1 MRSELYFQS
10 SPWWLL
16 LCLAVGAGYAFALYQ
31 RNSGWSQRMNLAL
44 AAFRFLV
51 VSVVCF
57 LLLNP
62 LIRSTQTIT
71 EKPKVVLAIDNSES
85 MTVGGR
91 AQLNRALEAAD
102 QLRERLTS
110 DDIEVSVQTLGDS
123 LVTGDLKTI
132 PFNQRTTDLSN
143 LLGGIRNS
151 YEGRNLTDI
160 VLISDG
166 IANQGLSPTFGRY
179 NFALH
184 TVGVG
189 DTIPK
194 RDVQLKDA
202 VANKIA
208 YLGNQFPIQAD
219 VVSYGFQGKNG
230 TVVLRQNGKEL
241 SRQTVNFNRPE
252 TFQQLTFQTF
262 SNQKGMQHYVIEVL
276 PQSGE
281 FTPRNNRRDVYIDII
296 DGKEKILLLA
306 LTPHPDVKAL
316 RSIIEK
322 NQNYELDIRI
332 LNGGTAEIP
341 DKVYDLVILHQ
352 LPDNLNAGA
361 AAVQKALQKNTPV
374 LFILGNQSGLQ
385 SFNGLNPVMQITAG
399 GGQTDKVT
407 GRFNPDFR
415 QLNLD
420 AQKLTLLDRLPPVLV
435 PFGDFKLSPGSEV
448 VLWQQV
454 GSVRTSKPLL
464 AINSTAQ
471 RKAAVLAGEGL
482 WEWRLEEFAITDNQA
497 VVDELFQKVMQLIS
511 IKEDRRKLRVYPI
524 RNEFLAG
531 EKVTFETEMYNDI
544 YEKLFDRP
552 VRLEITNERD
562 VPRSFNYTPTSNNSR
577 FEVSSLPEGVYRF
590 RATASLNGR
599 TESAT
604 GEFIVREQQFEAINT
619 TADHLMLRQLAQQT
633 GGRFYNAATLSSL
646 ADDLVKKK
654 PPGRLSSNEELNE
667 LINLRWLFFLI
678 VVLISVEWGLRKY
691 HGAY

>member
-16 LCLAVGAGYAFALYQ
+16 LCLVVGAGYAFALYQ
-31 RNSGWSQRMNLAL
+31 RNSGWSQRMNLSL

-85 MTVGGR
+85 MTAGGR
-91 AQLNRALEAAD
+91 AQVDRALEAAEK
-102 QLRERLTS
+102 LRERLTS
-110 DDIEVSVQTLGDS
+110 EEVEVAVQTLGDS
-123 LVTGDLKTI
+123 LITGDLKAI

-143 LLGGIRNS
+143 MLGGIRNA
-151 YEGRNLTDI
+151 YEGRNLTDV

-179 NFALH
+179 NFALN
-184 TVGVG
+184 TVGLG

-306 LTPHPDVKAL
+306 LTPHPDIKAL

-332 LNGGTAEIP
+332 LNGGTADIP

-352 LPDNLNAGA
+352 LPDNMNAGA
-361 AAVQKALQKNTPV
+361 AVVQKALQKNTPV

-385 SFNGLNPVMQITAG
+385 SFNGLNPVLQITAG

-464 AINSTAQ
+464 AINISSQ

-497 VVDELFQKVMQLIS
+497 VVDELFQKVMQLVS
-511 IKEDRRKLRVYPI
+511 IKEDRRKLRVYPV

-552 VRLEITNERD
+552 IRLEITNERA
-562 VPRSFNYTPTSNNSR
+562 VPRSFNYTPTSSNSR
-577 FEVSSLPEGVYRF
+577 FEVSSLPDGVYKF

-599 TESAT
+599 TETAT

-633 GGRFYNAATLSSL
+633 GGRFYNSSTLASL
-646 ADDLVKKK
+646 ADDLVKKR

>member
-16 LCLAVGAGYAFALYQ
+16 VCLAVGAVYAFALYQ
-31 RNSGWSQRMNLAL
+31 SNAGWSQRMNLAL

-51 VSVVCF
+51 VSMVCF

-62 LIRSTQTIT
+62 LIRSIQTVT

-85 MTVGGR
+85 MTAGGR
-91 AQLNRALEAAD
+91 AQLDRALEAAS
-102 QLRERLTS
+102 QLRERLTGE
-110 DDIEVSVQTLGDS
+110 DIDVSVQTLGDS
-123 LVTGDLKTI
+123 LVAGDLKTVA
-132 PFNQRTTDLSN
+132 FNRRTTDLSN
-143 LLGGIRNS
+143 LLGGIRTA
-151 YEGRNLTDI
+151 YEGRNLTDV

-179 NFALH
+179 NFAVH

-219 VVSYGFQGKNG
+219 VASFGFQGQTG
-230 TVVLRQNGKEL
+230 TVVLRQNGREL

-252 TFQQLTFQTF
+252 TFQQLTFQTS
-262 SNQKGMQHYVIEVL
+262 SNQKGMQHYVVEVL
-276 PQSGE
+276 PLSGE
-281 FTPRNNRRDVYIDII
+281 FSPRNNRRDVYIDII

-306 LTPHPDVKAL
+306 LSPHPDIKAF
-316 RSIIEK
+316 RNIIEK

-332 LNGGTAEIP
+332 LNGGTADIP

-352 LPDNLNAGA
+352 LPDNQNAGA
-361 AAVQKALQKNTPV
+361 AVVQKALQKNTPV
-374 LFILGNQSGLQ
+374 LFVLGNQSGLQ
-385 SFNGLNPVMQITAG
+385 SFNGLNPVMQIVAG

-420 AQKLTLLDRLPPVLV
+420 AQKLTLLDRLPPMLV

-454 GSVRTSKPLL
+454 GSVRTNKPLL
-464 AINSTAQ
+464 ALNISSQ

-482 WEWRLEEFAITDNQA
+482 WEWRLEEFALTDNQA
-497 VVDELFQKVMQLIS
+497 VVDELLQKVMQLVS

-531 EKVTFETEMYNDI
+531 EKVVFETEMYNDI
-544 YEKLFDRP
+544 YEKLYDRP

-562 VPRSFNYTPTSNNSR
+562 VPRSFNYTPTASNSR

-599 TESAT
+599 TETAT
-604 GEFIVREQQFEAINT
+604 GEFIVREQQLEAINT

-633 GGRFYNAATLSSL
+633 GGRFYNAATLAAL
-646 ADDLVKKK
+646 ADDLVSRK
-654 PPGRLSSNEELNE
+654 PAGRLSSNEALNE
-667 LINLRWLFFLI
+667 LINLRWIFFLI
-678 VVLISVEWGLRKY
+678 LLLISAEWGLRKY

>member
-1 MRSELYFQS
+1 MNLS
-10 SPWWLL
+10 
-16 LCLAVGAGYAFALYQ
+16 LAV
-31 RNSGWSQRMNLAL
+31 
-44 AAFRFLV
+44 FRFLV
-51 VSVVCF
+51 VSLVCF

-62 LIRSTQTIT
+62 LIRSIQTVT

-85 MTVGGR
+85 MTAGGR
-91 AQLNRALEAAD
+91 VQLDRAIEAAS

-110 DDIEVSVQTLGDS
+110 EDIDVSVQTLGDS
-123 LVTGDLKTI
+123 LVSGDLQTVA
-132 PFNQRTTDLSN
+132 FNRRTTDLSN
-143 LLGGIRNS
+143 LLGGIRTA
-151 YEGRNLTDI
+151 YEGRNLTDV

-179 NFALH
+179 NFAVH

-219 VVSYGFQGKNG
+219 VASYGFQGQSG
-230 TVVLRQNGKEL
+230 TVVLRQNGREL
-241 SRQTVNFNRPE
+241 SRQTVAFNRAE
-252 TFQQLTFQTF
+252 TFQQLTFQTS
-262 SNQKGMQHYVIEVL
+262 SNQKGMQHYVVEVL
-276 PQSGE
+276 PLSGE

-306 LTPHPDVKAL
+306 LSPHPDIKAL
-316 RSIIEK
+316 RNIIEK

-352 LPDNLNAGA
+352 LPDNQNAGA
-361 AAVQKALQKNTPV
+361 AVVQKALQKNTPV
-374 LFILGNQSGLQ
+374 LFVLGNQSGLQ
-385 SFNGLNPVMQITAG
+385 SFNGLNPVMQIVAG

-420 AQKLTLLDRLPPVLV
+420 AQKLTLLDRLPPMLV

-464 AINSTAQ
+464 ALNNSSQ

-482 WEWRLEEFAITDNQA
+482 WEWRLEEFALTDNQA
-497 VVDELFQKVMQLIS
+497 VVDELLQKVMQLVS

-531 EKVTFETEMYNDI
+531 EKVVFETEMYNDI
-544 YEKLFDRP
+544 YEKLYDRP

-562 VPRSFNYTPTSNNSR
+562 VPRSFNYTPTSSNSR

-599 TESAT
+599 TETAT
-604 GEFIVREQQFEAINT
+604 GEFIVREQQLEAINT
-619 TADHLMLRQLAQQT
+619 TADHLMLRQLSQQT
-633 GGRFYNAATLSSL
+633 GGRFYNAATLASL
-646 ADDLVKKK
+646 ADDLVSRK
-654 PPGRLSSNEELNE
+654 PAGRLSSNEALNE

-678 VVLISVEWGLRKY
+678 IVLISVEWGLRKY

>member
-16 LCLAVGAGYAFALYQ
+16 LCLAVGAVYAFALYQ
-31 RNSGWSQRMNLAL
+31 RDVGWTQRMRLAL
-44 AAFRFLV
+44 AGFRFLV

-62 LIRSTQTIT
+62 LIRSVQTIT
-71 EKPKVVLAIDNSES
+71 EKPKVVLAVDNSES

-91 AQLNRALEAAD
+91 AQLDRALEAANE
-102 QLRERLTS
+102 LRERLTS
-110 DDIEVSVQTLGDS
+110 EDIEVAVQTLNDS
-123 LVTGDLKTI
+123 LATGDLKTI
-132 PFNQRTTDLSN
+132 PFTQRTTNLSN
-143 LLGGIRNS
+143 MLGGIRNA
-151 YEGRNLTDI
+151 YEGRNLTDV

-202 VANKIA
+202 IANKIA
-208 YLGNQFPIQAD
+208 YLGNQFPIQAE
-219 VVSYGFQGKNG
+219 VTSYGFQGKTG
-230 TVVLRQNGKEL
+230 TVVLRQNGREL
-241 SRQTVNFNRPE
+241 GRQTVSFDRPE
-252 TFQQLTFQTF
+252 TFQQLTFQT
-262 SNQKGMQHYVIEVL
+262 SSSQKGMQHYVVEVL

-306 LTPHPDVKAL
+306 LSPHPDVKAL

-332 LNGGTAEIP
+332 VNGGTADIP
-341 DKVYDLVILHQ
+341 DKTYDLVILHQ
-352 LPDNLNAGA
+352 LPDNQNAGA
-361 AAVQKALQKNTPV
+361 AAVQRALQKNTPV
-374 LFILGNQSGLQ
+374 LFIVGTQSGL
-385 SFNGLNPVMQITAG
+385 SAFNTQNPVMQIVAG

-407 GRFNPDFR
+407 GRFNADFR

-420 AQKLTLLDRLPPVLV
+420 AQKLSLLDRLPPVLV
-435 PFGDFKLSPGSEV
+435 PFGDYKLSPGSEV

-464 AINSTAQ
+464 AINSSAQ

-482 WEWRLEEFAITDNQA
+482 WEWRLEEFALTDNQA
-497 VVDELFQKVMQLIS
+497 VVDELFQKVMQLVS
-511 IKEDRRKLRVYPI
+511 IKEDRRKLRVYPV
-524 RNEFLAG
+524 RNEFLFG
-531 EKVTFETEMYNDI
+531 EKVVFETEMYNDI

-552 VRLEITNERD
+552 VSLEITNERA
-562 VPRSFNYTPTSNNSR
+562 VPRSFNYTPTASNTR
-577 FEVSSLPEGVYRF
+577 FEVSNLPEGVYRF

-599 TESAT
+599 AETAT

-633 GGRFYNAATLSSL
+633 GGRFYNAASLASL
-646 ADDLVKKK
+646 ADDLVKRK

-678 VVLISVEWGLRKY
+678 VLLISAEWGLRKY

>member
-1 MRSELYFQS
+1 
-10 SPWWLL
+10 
-16 LCLAVGAGYAFALYQ
+16 
-31 RNSGWSQRMNLAL
+31 MNLSL

-51 VSVVCF
+51 VSLVCF

-62 LIRSTQTIT
+62 LIRSIQTVT

-85 MTVGGR
+85 MTAGGR
-91 AQLNRALEAAD
+91 AQLDRVIEAAS

-110 DDIEVSVQTLGDS
+110 EDIDVSVQTLGDS
-123 LVTGDLKTI
+123 LVSGDLQTVA
-132 PFNQRTTDLSN
+132 FNRRTTDLSN
-143 LLGGIRNS
+143 LLGGIRTA
-151 YEGRNLTDI
+151 YEGRNLTDV

-179 NFALH
+179 NFAVH

-219 VVSYGFQGKNG
+219 VASYGFQGQSG
-230 TVVLRQNGKEL
+230 TVVLRQNGREL
-241 SRQTVNFNRPE
+241 SRQTVAFNRAE
-252 TFQQLTFQTF
+252 TFQQLTFQTS
-262 SNQKGMQHYVIEVL
+262 SNQKGMQHYVVEVL
-276 PQSGE
+276 PLSGE

-306 LTPHPDVKAL
+306 LSPHPDIKAL
-316 RSIIEK
+316 RNIIEK

-352 LPDNLNAGA
+352 LPDNQNAGA
-361 AAVQKALQKNTPV
+361 AVVQKALQKNTPV
-374 LFILGNQSGLQ
+374 LFVLGNQSGLQ
-385 SFNGLNPVMQITAG
+385 SFNGLNPVMQIVAG

-420 AQKLTLLDRLPPVLV
+420 AQKLTLLDRLPPMLV
-435 PFGDFKLSPGSEV
+435 PFGDFKLSAGSEV

-464 AINSTAQ
+464 ALNNSSQ

-482 WEWRLEEFAITDNQA
+482 WEWRLEEFALTDNQA
-497 VVDELFQKVMQLIS
+497 VVDELLQKVMQLVS

-531 EKVTFETEMYNDI
+531 EKVVFETEMYNDI
-544 YEKLFDRP
+544 YEKLYDRP

-562 VPRSFNYTPTSNNSR
+562 VPRSFNYTPTSSNSR

-599 TESAT
+599 TETAT
-604 GEFIVREQQFEAINT
+604 GEFIVREQQLEAINT
-619 TADHLMLRQLAQQT
+619 TADHLMLRQLSQQT
-633 GGRFYNAATLSSL
+633 GGRFYNAATLASL
-646 ADDLVKKK
+646 ADDLVSRK
-654 PPGRLSSNEELNE
+654 PAGRLSSNEALNE

-678 VVLISVEWGLRKY
+678 IVLISVEWGLRKY

>member
-10 SPWWLL
+10 SPWWIL
-16 LCLAVGAGYAFALYQ
+16 LCLAVGAAYAFFLYQ
-31 RNSGWSQRMNLAL
+31 PNAGWSQRMNLSL

-51 VSVVCF
+51 ASLVCF

-62 LIRSTQTIT
+62 LIRSIQTIT

-85 MTVGGR
+85 MTVGGK
-91 AQLNRALEAAD
+91 AQLDRALEAAAE
-102 QLRERLTS
+102 LRERLTGE
-110 DDIEVSVQTLGDS
+110 DIDVAVQTLGDS
-123 LVTGDLKTI
+123 LVSGDLKTI
-132 PFNQRTTDLSN
+132 PFNQQSTDLSGM
-143 LLGGIRNS
+143 LGGIRNA
-151 YEGRNLTDI
+151 YEGRNLTDVI
-160 VLISDG
+160 LISDG

-179 NFALH
+179 NFAVH
-184 TVGVG
+184 TVGIG

-194 RDVQLKDA
+194 RDVLLKDA

-219 VVSYGFQGKNG
+219 VASYGFQGGIG
-230 TVVLRQNGKEL
+230 TVVLRQNGREL
-241 SRQTVNFNRPE
+241 SRQTVNFSRPE
-252 TFQQLTFQTF
+252 TFQQLTFQT
-262 SNQKGMQHYVIEVL
+262 SSSQKGMQHYVVEVL
-276 PQSGE
+276 PQQGE

-306 LTPHPDVKAL
+306 LSPHPDVKAL
-316 RSIIEK
+316 RSLIEK

-341 DKVYDLVILHQ
+341 DKAYDLVILHQ
-352 LPDNLNAGA
+352 LPDNQNAGA
-361 AAVQKALQKNTPV
+361 AVVQRALQKNTPA

-385 SFNGLNPVMQITAG
+385 SFNGLNPVLQVVAG

-407 GRFNPDFR
+407 GRFNADFR

-420 AQKLTLLDRLPPVLV
+420 AQKLSLLDRLPPMMV
-435 PFGDFKLSPGSEV
+435 PFGDYKLLPGSEV

-454 GSVRTSKPLL
+454 GSVRTGKPLL
-464 AINSTAQ
+464 ALNSSST
-471 RKAAVLAGEGL
+471 RKAAVLAGEGM
-482 WEWRLEEFAITDNQA
+482 WEWRLEEFALTDNQT
-497 VVDELFQKVMQLIS
+497 VVDELLQKVMQLVS

-552 VRLEITNERD
+552 VNLEITNERAI
-562 VPRSFNYTPTSNNSR
+562 PRSFTYTPTASNSR
-577 FEVSSLPEGVYRF
+577 FEVSNLPEGVYKF

-599 TESAT
+599 SEVAT
-604 GEFIVREQQFEAINT
+604 GEFLVREQQFEAINT

-633 GGRFYNAATLSSL
+633 GGRFYNAATLTSL
-646 ADDLVKKK
+646 ANDLVDRK
-654 PPGRLSSNEELNE
+654 PAGKLSSNEELNE

-678 VVLISVEWGLRKY
+678 VLLISVEWGLRKY

>member
-16 LCLAVGAGYAFALYQ
+16 VCLAVGAAYAYALYQ
-31 RNSGWSQRMNLAL
+31 PNSGWSQRMNLSL

-51 VSVVCF
+51 VSLVCF

-62 LIRSTQTIT
+62 LIRSVQTIT

-85 MTVGGR
+85 MTVAGK
-91 AQLNRALEAAD
+91 AQLDRALEAAS
-102 QLRERLTS
+102 QLRERLEGE
-110 DDIEVSVQTLGDS
+110 DIEVAVQTLGDS
-123 LVTGDLKTI
+123 LISGDLKTVA
-132 PFNQRTTDLSN
+132 FNQRTTDLSN
-143 LLGGIRNS
+143 LLGGIRNA
-151 YEGRNLTDI
+151 YEGRNLTDV

-179 NFALH
+179 NFAVH

-208 YLGNQFPIQAD
+208 YLGNQFPIQAE
-219 VVSYGFQGKNG
+219 VASYGFQGRSG
-230 TVVLRQNGKEL
+230 TVVLRQNGREL
-241 SRQTVNFNRPE
+241 GRQTVNFNQPE
-252 TFQQLTFQTF
+252 TFQQLTFQT
-262 SNQKGMQHYVIEVL
+262 SSDQKGMQHYVVEVL

-281 FTPRNNRRDVYIDII
+281 FSPRNNRRDVYIDII

-306 LTPHPDVKAL
+306 LSPHPDIKAL

-322 NQNYELDIRI
+322 NQNYELDIRTV
-332 LNGGTAEIP
+332 NGGNSDIP
-341 DKVYDLVILHQ
+341 DKAYDLVILHQ
-352 LPDNLNAGA
+352 LPDNQNAGA
-361 AAVQKALQKNTPV
+361 SVVQRALQKNTPV
-374 LFILGNQSGLQ
+374 LFVLGNQSGLQ
-385 SFNGLNPVMQITAG
+385 ALNNLNPVMQIVAG

-407 GRFNPDFR
+407 GRFNPDYR

-420 AQKLTLLDRLPPVLV
+420 AQKLSLLDRLPPMLV
-435 PFGDFKLSPGSEV
+435 PFGDYKLSPGSEV

-464 AINSTAQ
+464 AINSSST

-482 WEWRLEEFAITDNQA
+482 WEWRLEEFALTDNQA
-497 VVDELFQKVMQLIS
+497 VIDELLQKVMQLVS
-511 IKEDRRKLRVYPI
+511 IKEDRRKLRVYPV

-544 YEKLFDRP
+544 YEKLYDRP
-552 VRLEITNERD
+552 VRLEITNERA
-562 VPRSFNYTPTSNNSR
+562 VPRSFNYTPTASNSR
-577 FEVSSLPEGVYRF
+577 FEVSNLPEGVYRF

-599 TESAT
+599 AEVAT

-619 TADHLMLRQLAQQT
+619 TADHLMLRQLSQQT
-633 GGRFYNAATLSSL
+633 GGRFYNASTLNAL
-646 ADDLVKKK
+646 ADDLVSRK
-654 PPGRLSSNEELNE
+654 PTGRLTSNEALNE

-678 VVLISVEWGLRKY
+678 VLLISVEWGLRKY